1 MKAADELW
9 AEKETSYEFSVM
21 PGQERDDICI
31 IEEFDSGLISSEESI
46 TSGISISASAS
57 EMKKQKK

>member
-1 MKAADELW
+1 VKAADELW

-31 IEEFDSGLISSEESI
+31 IDRAEEFDSGLISSEESI
-46 TSGISISASAS
+46 SIRHFNFS
-57 EMKKQKK
+57 KCK